1 LKVTGHLRPEELL
14 DLAEAPRP
22 DAASGHLA
30 SCALCRRELSDLREA
45 LAAAAAIDVPEPSPL
60 FWGHL
65 SARVREA
72 VDAEASAEPQALPL
86 RWPVWRLGL
95 PLGLAGALALAL
107 AVGLRTDQSEP
118 GAAAG
123 LQEPSVSIAEGA
135 SAPAAGTAT
144 DDLSIDLIADLA
156 GEWDWEFATEAGLAA
171 RAGAVE
177 SLLDELSDEERL
189 ELRRLL
195 EEELSSGGGV

>member
-1 LKVTGHLRPEELL
+1 M
-14 DLAEAPRP
+14 
-22 DAASGHLA
+22 
-30 SCALCRRELSDLREA
+30 
-45 LAAAAAIDVPEPSPL
+45 IDVPEPSPL

-65 SARVREA
+65 SARVRSA
-72 VDAEASAEPQALPL
+72 VEAEARAEPRSVPLP
-86 RWPVWRLGL
+86 WPVWRFAL
-95 PLGLAGALALAL
+95 PLGLAGALGVAL

-118 GAAAG
+118 GAVAG
-123 LQEPSVSIAEGA
+123 LQESSTSIAEGTNVPG
-135 SAPAAGTAT
+135 APDAAT
-144 DDLSIDLIADLA
+144 DDLSIDLMADLA

-177 SLLDELSDEERL
+177 SLVDELSDEERL